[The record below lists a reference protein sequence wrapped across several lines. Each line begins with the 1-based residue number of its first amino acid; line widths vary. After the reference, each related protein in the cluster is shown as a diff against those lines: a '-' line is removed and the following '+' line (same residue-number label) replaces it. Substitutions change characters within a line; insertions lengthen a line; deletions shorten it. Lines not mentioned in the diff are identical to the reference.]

1 MQLSKRLQAI
11 ADMISV
17 CDVLADVGTDHGYIP
32 IYAVKR
38 QIAKKAIAMDINR
51 GPIERAASHIAEHG
65 LEAYIE
71 TRCCD
76 GAAALKA
83 GEADC
88 VVIAGMGG
96 GLMQKILS
104 EGQEV
109 LAGVKEFILQPQ
121 SEIGNFRRFLAR
133 NGYAIV
139 KENMVL
145 EDGKFYPMMKVVH
158 GRMEMA
164 DPLFWEYGEFLL
176 KEKNPVLQAY
186 LEKSKENCEAIL
198 ARLKDGG
205 RNDSDARVI
214 ELKEERQNI
223 FSALG
228 YYEM

>member
-17 CDVLADVGTDHGYIP
+17 CDTLADVGTDHGYIP
-32 IYAVKR
+32 IYAVER

-51 GPIERAASHIAEHG
+51 GPIKRAASHIAEHG

-76 GAAALKA
+76 GVAALKK

-109 LAGVKEFILQPQ
+109 LIDVKELILQPQ
-121 SEIGNFRRFLAR
+121 SEIGKFRCFLAE

-139 KENMVL
+139 KEAMVL

-158 GRMEMA
+158 GRMEMTC
-164 DPLFWEYGEFLL
+164 PLFLEYGEFLL
-176 KEKNPVLQAY
+176 KEKNPVLRVF
-186 LEKSKENCEAIL
+186 LEKSRENCEGIL
-198 ARLKDGG
+198 HRLYESG
-205 RNDSDARVI
+205 RDDTDVRVA
-214 ELKEERQNI
+214 ELKEEMRNI